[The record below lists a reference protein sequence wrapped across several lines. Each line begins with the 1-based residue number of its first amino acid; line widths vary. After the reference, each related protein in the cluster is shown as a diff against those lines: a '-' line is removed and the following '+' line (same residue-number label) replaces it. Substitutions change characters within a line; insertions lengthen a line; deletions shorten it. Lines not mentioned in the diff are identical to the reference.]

1 MTAQKIN
8 DCRGARDRT
17 ADCAERLAE
26 RALDHRRAV
35 HDPVTFG
42 SPAAAR
48 SVEPDGVNLVE
59 IGHRAEALGYVA
71 QFADWGD
78 VAVHRID
85 RFEADQLRPLD
96 RHSFEQAREISRV
109 VVAEDVFFGTAVAYA
124 GDHRGMVQRIGEHDH
139 ARHLKRQGR
148 QRRIV
153 GDIARGE
160 NQRRLAP
167 VQIGK
172 LALEENGHG

>member
-59 IGHRAEALGYVA
+59 IGHRAEAVGGIA
-71 QFADWGD
+71 QFGDWGD
-78 VAVHRID
+78 IAVHRID
-85 RFEADQLRPLD
+85 RLETDELGAAGG
-96 RHSFEQAREISRV
+96 HGFEQAREVSRV
-109 VVAEDVFFGTAVAYA
+109 VVSEDVFFGAAVANA
-124 GDHRGMVQRIGEHDH
+124 GDHRGIVRASENTTIPGISR
-139 ARHLKRQGR
+139 ARVDK
-148 QRRIV
+148 
-153 GDIARGE
+153 AAS
-160 NQRRLAP
+160 LAT
-167 VQIGK
+167 
-172 LALEENGHG
+172 